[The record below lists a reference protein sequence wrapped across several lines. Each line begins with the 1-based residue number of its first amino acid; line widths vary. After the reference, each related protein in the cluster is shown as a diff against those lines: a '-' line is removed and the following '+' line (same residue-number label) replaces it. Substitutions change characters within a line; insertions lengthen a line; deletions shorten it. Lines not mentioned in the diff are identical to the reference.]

1 MGGPGLDQARRTERI
16 VDMSQRVNIPVRVVR
31 PTAGAFGRNAVD
43 GHPVPNEPA
52 KPDANP
58 AGKGAIEARERD
70 QDRPPVPPCP
80 EPPERDCQEEVQE
93 WRDRALR
100 LQADMENY
108 RKRQQRLAQA
118 DIQSQ
123 RERLLGSF
131 LQIVDDLERAL
142 AAEDAA
148 GVMPRT
154 GHRGSDSQP
163 SRTDLVRGVELTH
176 RSALQLL
183 QKEGVE
189 RIEARNQP
197 FDPNWHEAVTTVPR
211 NGHQVASG
219 TVIQVL
225 QPGYRLGDRLLRPA
239 KVVVAL

>member
-1 MGGPGLDQARRTERI
+1 VESR
-16 VDMSQRVNIPVRVVR
+16 
-31 PTAGAFGRNAVD
+31 
-43 GHPVPNEPA
+43 PVPNQPA
-52 KPDANP
+52 KPDADP
-58 AGKGAIEARERD
+58 TGKDAIDGQAAIELRERD
-70 QDRPPVPPCP
+70 QDRPPVGSGP
-80 EPPERDCQEEVQE
+80 EPAGPGCQDEVQE

-118 DIQSQ
+118 DIQSE
-123 RERLLGSF
+123 RERLLANF

-142 AAEDAA
+142 AAQEAVD
-148 GVMPRT
+148 GVSRK
-154 GHRGSDSQP
+154 GHRGADNLTFEVGQP
-163 SRTDLVRGVELTH
+163 SRIELVRGVELTY